1 MLFLASDTHLL
12 TTGSRDFCIL
22 QWTVE
27 GKLPVLN
34 EEEESDMDNEMA
46 HAGRRQI
53 KDNHKVSDNESY
65 HSDSSRDEQEDD
77 DYEYSEYVARGKQ
90 ARGRQQPSENSR
102 YSDAA
107 DSMQHQAPKGRGH
120 PSRKSRHLDHQG
132 EDTRGVGRNQR
143 RNIPPQD
150 TRPQQGSY
158 AERFNKHKAGS
169 NARWN
174 PQSSSDPQQE
184 PEDMGHFSDEE
195 RPKQRQ
201 GHAGRGGG
209 RSRNPARG
217 QDNEQTRR
225 PMR

>member
-12 TTGSRDFCIL
+12 TTGRRDFCIL

-34 EEEESDMDNEMA
+34 EEEESDMNNEMA
-46 HAGRRQI
+46 HASRRQI
-53 KDNHKVSDNESY
+53 KDNHKLSDNESY
-65 HSDSSRDEQEDD
+65 HSDYSPDEQDD
-77 DYEYSEYVARGKQ
+77 DYEYSKNVARGKQ
-90 ARGRQQPSENSR
+90 ARIRQQPSENSR

-107 DSMQHQAPKGRGH
+107 DSLAHQAPQGRGR
-120 PSRKSRHLDHQG
+120 PSRKSHHLDRQG
-132 EDTRGVGRNQR
+132 EDTRAVGRSMR
-143 RNIPPQD
+143 RNLPAQD
-150 TRPQQGSY
+150 TRSQQGSY
-158 AERFNKHKAGS
+158 SERFNKHKAAS
-169 NARWN
+169 NARGN

-184 PEDMGHFSDEE
+184 PEDMGHYSEE
-195 RPKQRQ
+195 ESPRQRQ

-217 QDNEQTRR
+217 QDKEWTRR